1 MGSMDKKHRENI
13 ALFKFG
19 IIAPVLNGNTKSQM
33 KYFREVALKKYDVP
47 YQGEKTF
54 KAETFKTWLKKY
66 RKDGIEGLM
75 PKIRK
80 DKGTSRK
87 IDEQLI
93 DDIKDVYSRYLNIS
107 ATAAYKIL
115 VSEGKIKTDGIQE
128 QTLRKYIR
136 DNNLKEKAIKKPRKK
151 YEKEHVNELWIA
163 DAMHGPYIKKGKQ
176 KKKVFLIAAIDDH
189 SRMITCYGWFFN
201 ENSISLEIILKEG
214 FGRFGLPQVLY
225 CDNGSIFSSS
235 HLQLACARLG
245 VALVHSIPY
254 DSASRGKIERFFRTV
269 RQKFLPFVEPQKI
282 RDLVQINDYF
292 KDWLEKEYTNEHHH
306 GINTYPINRFMED
319 LKNISIKRATEEELD
334 LAFQITLTRKV
345 KNDST
350 VSVNSVLYEC
360 PTKYIG
366 KKIQIRHPSEKP
378 EELFIYENEKPK
390 HKLKIVDVH
399 ANANTPTLGIKFNQ
413 EEQKND

>member
-1 MGSMDKKHRENI
+1 
-13 ALFKFG
+13 
-19 IIAPVLNGNTKSQM
+19 
-33 KYFREVALKKYDVP
+33 
-47 YQGEKTF
+47 
-54 KAETFKTWLKKY
+54 
-66 RKDGIEGLM
+66 
-75 PKIRK
+75 
-80 DKGTSRK
+80 
-87 IDEQLI
+87 
-93 DDIKDVYSRYLNIS
+93 
-107 ATAAYKIL
+107 
-115 VSEGKIKTDGIQE
+115 
-128 QTLRKYIR
+128 
-136 DNNLKEKAIKKPRKK
+136 
-151 YEKEHVNELWIA
+151 
-163 DAMHGPYIKKGKQ
+163 
-176 KKKVFLIAAIDDH
+176 
-189 SRMITCYGWFFN
+189 
-201 ENSISLEIILKEG
+201 
-214 FGRFGLPQVLY
+214 VLY

-334 LAFQITLTRKV
+334 LAFQITLMRKV

-366 KKIQIRHPSEKP
+366 KKFR
-378 EELFIYENEKPK
+378 
-390 HKLKIVDVH
+390 
-399 ANANTPTLGIKFNQ
+399 
-413 EEQKND
+413 